1 MISSGLN
8 PKSSEWYRIDPR
20 TIKDAQFAMYSF
32 KTHLYSRVDPDE
44 FQIISIEEYQ
54 EIEEV
59 PQKALEWYRELAN
72 FFVMFHTSLLRR

>member
-1 MISSGLN
+1 
-8 PKSSEWYRIDPR
+8 
-20 TIKDAQFAMYSF
+20 MYSF

-72 FFVMFHTSLLRR
+72 KGGKIRLMFRNVSPFFVKGVADISKADIIHVDGH